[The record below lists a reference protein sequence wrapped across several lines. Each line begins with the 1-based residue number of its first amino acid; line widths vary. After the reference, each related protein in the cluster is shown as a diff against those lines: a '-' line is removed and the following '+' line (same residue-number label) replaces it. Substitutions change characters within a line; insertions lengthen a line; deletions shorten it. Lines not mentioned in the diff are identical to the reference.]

1 MAARPGP
8 AWAAAAPCGRRG
20 HSPVCVRLLP
30 PSLPTFFLL
39 LQAAHLGFMA
49 YHRGN
54 ATPSLDCLSYFLRGQ
69 NPRRTKTCAGAGG
82 KGWFSK
88 DGQVWENGALD
99 GLWLPSDHPTVPL
112 PETSTP
118 QLHLPLGTL
127 THPSTGGGHPP
138 HTRQG
143 LPALAAPCYS
153 QGHGGPRGKVTLRW
167 PGQGQGQ
174 ASQAGRG
181 QRPVW
186 RGWGTP
192 GATALQRRRVPGVTP
207 GRAEDDVP
215 LKPPQ
220 TPGQSHSLPP
230 SPAAAAD
237 PSLSAR

>member
-54 ATPSLDCLSYFLRGQ
+54 ATPSTDCLSYFLRGQ

-127 THPSTGGGHPP
+127 THPSTGGGLSSPHPAGSP
-138 HTRQG
+138 RPGRPMLLTRTWRPQREGDFAVAGPGPGPG
-143 LPALAAPCYS
+143 LSGWPRPASSVEGLGDPW
-153 QGHGGPRGKVTLRW
+153 GHCPSEETRTGCRPRE
-167 PGQGQGQ
+167 
-174 ASQAGRG
+174 GRG
-181 QRPVW
+181 
-186 RGWGTP
+186 
-192 GATALQRRRVPGVTP
+192 
-207 GRAEDDVP
+207 
-215 LKPPQ
+215 
-220 TPGQSHSLPP
+220 
-230 SPAAAAD
+230 
-237 PSLSAR
+237 